1 MKALNLY
8 SGIGG
13 NRKLWEGLQVTAVE
27 LDANIAKIY
36 KDFYPEDEVIV
47 ADAQNRR
54 DLLDEH

>member
-1 MKALNLY
+1 
-8 SGIGG
+8 
-13 NRKLWEGLQVTAVE
+13 LQVTAVE